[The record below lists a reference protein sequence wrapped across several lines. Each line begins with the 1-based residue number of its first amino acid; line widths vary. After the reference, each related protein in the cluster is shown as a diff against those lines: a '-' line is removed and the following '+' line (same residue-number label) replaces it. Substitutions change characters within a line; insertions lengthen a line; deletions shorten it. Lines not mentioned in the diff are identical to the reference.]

1 MKPIQYS
8 SGDAAADR
16 RADFAEMLFA
26 SEDRQGAC
34 DLMADTMTLVPG
46 WATGWFRLGEMREA
60 AGEIAGA
67 ADAWREALRIEPAD
81 RLGAALKL
89 ELVGAIDNA
98 GGISSAFAETLFDQY
113 AGKFD
118 VELVQKLGYRVPE
131 LIAEALRAT
140 GRTSFAHALDLGC
153 GTGLMGER
161 LRAMTSF
168 LEGGDLSEN
177 MLKKARAKGVYN
189 RLSRQDLL
197 TFEPERNAADLV
209 TAADVFLYVGRLE
222 RIFSEVAAALV
233 PGGLF
238 AFSVERHD
246 GAGDLQLGESRR
258 YAHAP
263 DYLRRLLSENGFDLV
278 AMDEAVIRRDRGAD
292 VAGLIVVAERRALR
306 ERPAVTPAELQAI
319 VAHPH

>member
-1 MKPIQYS
+1 MKPILYS
-8 SGDAAADR
+8 SGDVAADR
-16 RADFAEMLFA
+16 RADYAEMLFA
-26 SEDRQGAC
+26 SGDPAAASQ
-34 DLMADTMTLVPG
+34 LLADTMALAPG

-67 ADAWREALRIEPAD
+67 TDAWREALRLDPTD

-89 ELVGAIDNA
+89 ELVGAIENA

-118 VELVQKLGYRVPE
+118 AELVQKLGYRVPE
-131 LIAEALRAT
+131 LIADALSAT
-140 GRTSFAHALDLGC
+140 GRTRFAHALDLGC

-177 MLKKARAKGVYN
+177 MLKKARAKGVYD
-189 RLSRQDLL
+189 RLARQDLL
-197 TFEPERNAADLV
+197 TFEPERNSADLV

-222 RIFSEVAAALV
+222 RIFAQVAAALV

-246 GAGDLQLGESRR
+246 GAGDLQIGESRR

-263 DYLRRLLSENGFDLV
+263 DYLRRLLSEHGFDLV
-278 AMDEAVIRRDRGAD
+278 AMNDAIIRRDRGAD
-292 VAGLIVVAERRALR
+292 VAGLIVVAERHAL
-306 ERPAVTPAELQAI
+306 PARRGATLDEAPTLD
-319 VAHPH
+319 AHPH

>member
-1 MKPIQYS
+1 MKPILYS

-16 RADFAEMLFA
+16 RADYAEMLFA
-26 SEDRQGAC
+26 SGDHGAASE
-34 DLMADTMTLVPG
+34 LMADIMTLAPG

-67 ADAWREALRIEPAD
+67 TDAWREALRLDPAD
-81 RLGAALKL
+81 RLGSALKL
-89 ELVGAIDNA
+89 ELVGAIENA

-118 VELVQKLGYRVPE
+118 AELVQKLGYRVPE
-131 LIAEALRAT
+131 LIADALRAT
-140 GRTSFAHALDLGC
+140 GRTSFAHVLDLGC

-161 LRAMTSF
+161 LRAMASF

-177 MLKKARAKGVYN
+177 MLKKARAKGVYD
-189 RLSRQDLL
+189 RLARQDLL
-197 TFEPERNAADLV
+197 TFEPERNSADLV

-222 RIFSEVAAALV
+222 RIFAQVAGALV
-233 PGGLF
+233 PGGLL

-246 GAGDLQLGESRR
+246 GAGDLQLGDSRR

-278 AMDEAVIRRDRGAD
+278 AMDDAIIRRDRGTD
-292 VAGLIVVAERRALR
+292 VAGLIVVARRQTL
-306 ERPAVTPAELQAI
+306 PARLDATVTNAPTLH
-319 VAHPH
+319 AHPH

>member
-1 MKPIQYS
+1 MKPILYS
-8 SGDAAADR
+8 SGDVAADR
-16 RADFAEMLFA
+16 RADYAEMLFA
-26 SEDRQGAC
+26 SGDHAAASE
-34 DLMADTMTLVPG
+34 LMADIMILAPS

-67 ADAWREALRIEPAD
+67 TDAWREALRLDPAD

-89 ELVGAIDNA
+89 ERVGAIENA

-118 VELVQKLGYRVPE
+118 AELVQKLGYRVPE
-131 LIAEALRAT
+131 LITEALRAT
-140 GRTSFAHALDLGC
+140 GRLSFAHALDLGC

-177 MLKKARAKGVYN
+177 MLKKARAKGVYD
-189 RLSRQDLL
+189 RLARQDLL
-197 TFEPERNAADLV
+197 TFEPERNSADLV

-246 GAGDLQLGESRR
+246 GPGDLQLGESRR
-258 YAHAP
+258 YAHAA
-263 DYLRRLLSENGFDLV
+263 DYLRRLLAESGFDLV
-278 AMDEAVIRRDRGAD
+278 TMEDAVIRRDRGVD
-292 VAGLIVVAERRALR
+292 VTGMIVVAERLALPARAD
-306 ERPAVTPAELQAI
+306 ATINDTPAPD
-319 VAHPH
+319 AHPH

>member
-1 MKPIQYS
+1 MKPILYS
-8 SGDAAADR
+8 SGNVAADR
-16 RADFAEMLFA
+16 RADYAEMLFTSGEHAAA
-26 SEDRQGAC
+26 SE
-34 DLMADTMTLVPG
+34 LMADTMALAPG

-67 ADAWREALRIEPAD
+67 ADAWREALRHDPAD

-89 ELVGAIDNA
+89 ELVGAIENA

-118 VELVQKLGYRVPE
+118 AELVQKLGYRVPE
-131 LIAEALRAT
+131 LIADALRAT

-168 LEGGDLSEN
+168 LQGGDLSEN
-177 MLKKARAKGVYN
+177 MLKKARAKGLYD
-189 RLSRQDLL
+189 RLERQDLL
-197 TFEPERNAADLV
+197 TFETERNVADLV

-222 RIFSEVAAALV
+222 RIFAEVSDALV

-263 DYLRRLLSENGFDLV
+263 DYLRRLLAENGFDLV
-278 AMDEAVIRRDRGAD
+278 KMNDAIIRRDRGAD
-292 VAGLIVVAERRALR
+292 VAGLIVIAERRSL
-306 ERPAVTPAELQAI
+306 PARLDASVDEAPILD
-319 VAHPH
+319 AHPH